1 MDEESE
7 LQQSPPLYPWKA
19 RFIVGTL
26 IITLSFFGLVLTD
39 LWQKTSWIYWRSTA
53 VASALLCLWLSWH
66 LRNQFHSFS
75 FTSLIR
81 EVFLW
86 LAFIGSVFLLSFFVK
101 VGVMGTFAAE
111 LSIVTLLAFTL
122 LVAGIYIEPSLLV
135 TGVVLALF
143 ALGAAYLHLYLY
155 TILLPIA
162 LVSIALLLLLAYYT
176 KK

>member
-7 LQQSPPLYPWKA
+7 SQQPRLLYPWKA

-26 IITLSFFGLVLTD
+26 IIILSFFGLVLTD
-39 LWQKTSWIYWRSTA
+39 LWQKTSWIYWRATA
-53 VASALLCLWLSWH
+53 ITSALLCLWLSWH
-66 LRNQFHSFS
+66 LRKEFHSFS

-81 EVFLW
+81 ECFLW
-86 LAFIGSVFLLSFFVK
+86 IAFLGSIFLLSLFVK

-111 LSIVTLLAFTL
+111 LSIVTMLAFTL
-122 LVAGIYIEPSLLV
+122 LIAGIYIEPSLLI
-135 TGVVLALF
+135 TGIVLALF

-162 LVSIALLLLLAYYT
+162 VVSIALLLLLAYYT